1 MARIFNP
8 FPWRRRP
15 MEEDLDSELR
25 HHMDLRV
32 EDLRRSGLNEAE
44 ARRRAALELGGIA
57 QAQDEVRDV
66 WRWRWLDDRYR
77 DLRYAGR
84 MLVRS
89 PGFTTA
95 AMLSLALGIGAN
107 AGIFSLFDQV
117 LLRPLPIAEPERLV
131 HLDWV
136 GPSLAT
142 AWGNGNLM
150 SYPLCRDLQEQ
161 EQFFDGVF
169 CRHPTTVT
177 FSAGQEHDPVRADV
191 VSGSYFSV
199 LGVRPE
205 LGRLI
210 DRSDDLQPGA
220 HPVVVLSYSYWRTIS
235 AATRTSSGA
244 TFSSTTIR

>member
-89 PGFTTA
+89 PGFTAA

-117 LLRPLPIAEPERLV
+117 LLRPLPVAEPERLV

-136 GPSLAT
+136 GASA
-142 AWGNGNLM
+142 
-150 SYPLCRDLQEQ
+150 
-161 EQFFDGVF
+161 
-169 CRHPTTVT
+169 RHRV
-177 FSAGQEHDPVRADV
+177 G
-191 VSGSYFSV
+191 
-199 LGVRPE
+199 
-205 LGRLI
+205 
-210 DRSDDLQPGA
+210 
-220 HPVVVLSYSYWRTIS
+220 
-235 AATRTSSGA
+235 
-244 TFSSTTIR
+244 